1 MRVRVPPR
9 PPNNVER
16 SLTVEP
22 LAVNQEDVGS
32 VPIVQPKF
40 NAEVAQLVGGN
51 GLRSRTVRVRIP
63 PSAPFQK
70 R

>member
-1 MRVRVPPR
+1 MVDAPDLKFDGRNPMRVRIPPLL
-9 PPNNVER
+9 PYDVER

-40 NAEVAQLVGGN
+40 KAEVAQ
-51 GLRSRTVRVRIP
+51 
-63 PSAPFQK
+63 
-70 R
+70 